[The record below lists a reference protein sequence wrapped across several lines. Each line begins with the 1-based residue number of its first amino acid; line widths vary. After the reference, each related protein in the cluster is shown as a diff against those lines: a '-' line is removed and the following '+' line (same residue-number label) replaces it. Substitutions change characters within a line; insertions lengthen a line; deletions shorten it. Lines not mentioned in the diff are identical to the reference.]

1 LAAADR
7 AKRAA
12 ATQRDLEEQMNGP
25 RRKYLEN
32 RDKVLEQ
39 EYDRAHKLAAEYREK
54 EKDRC
59 RE

>member
-1 LAAADR
+1 MAAADR
-7 AKRAA
+7 ARKAA

-32 RDKVLEQ
+32 QEKVMEQ
-39 EYDRAHKLAAEYREK
+39 ENERARKLAAEYRER

>member
-1 LAAADR
+1 LAAAER
-7 AKRAA
+7 GKKAI
-12 ATQRDLEEQMNGP
+12 ATQRDLEEQINGP

-32 RDKVLEQ
+32 QEKVLEQ
-39 EYDRAHKLAAEYREK
+39 EYERARKLAAEYREK